1 MEEKIVKIL
10 SGLRPEFDFT
20 EKVNFIEEGML
31 DSFDIVSLINE
42 LNKQFKVVIPG
53 EDVIPENFSSVE
65 AIIGLLVR
73 LGATQG

>member
-20 EKVNFIEEGML
+20 QKVDFIEEGML
-31 DSFDIVSLINE
+31 DSFDIISLISE
-42 LNKQFKVVIPG
+42 LDNAFGIIING

-65 AIIGLLVR
+65 AISGLLKR
-73 LGATQG
+73 MGAC

>member
-20 EKVNFIEEGML
+20 QKVDFIEEGML
-31 DSFDIVSLINE
+31 DSFDIISLISE
-42 LNKQFKVVIPG
+42 LDDAFGIIING

-65 AIIGLLVR
+65 AISGLLKR
-73 LGATQG
+73 LGAC

>member
-20 EKVNFIEEGML
+20 EKADFIEEGML

-42 LNKQFKVVIPG
+42 LDKQFNVLISG
-53 EDVIPENFSSVE
+53 EDVVPENFSSVE
-65 AIIGLLVR
+65 AIVGLLER
-73 LGATQG
+73 LGAQH